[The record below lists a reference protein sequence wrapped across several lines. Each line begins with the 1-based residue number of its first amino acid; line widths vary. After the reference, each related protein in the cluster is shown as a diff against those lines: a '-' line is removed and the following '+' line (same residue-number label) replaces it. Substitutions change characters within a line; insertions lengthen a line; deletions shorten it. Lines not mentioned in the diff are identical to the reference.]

1 MFLSQAFLQW
11 SSYVQGNASTRRFL
25 ERSDDDKIALFK
37 ICVFVCTPS
46 VHVHTCIKK
55 RSSSLSCHPP
65 CFWNRTSHSP
75 KSQLIRLCLAVPR
88 DLPVFAQAS
97 LAPPQYSQDRCVPLY
112 LSGFLTW
119 DLWDA
124 GSHPCRSNTLLTELG
139 ALILSSWVLGF
150 LLLIPFILWTLDIQ
164 FIWIGASTGLK
175 KYQFKFTTISPEKLS
190 MERKRYH
197 NKGRQR

>member
-1 MFLSQAFLQW
+1 M
-11 SSYVQGNASTRRFL
+11 
-25 ERSDDDKIALFK
+25 
-37 ICVFVCTPS
+37 CTPS

-55 RSSSLSCHPP
+55 RSFSLSCHPP

-124 GSHPCRSNTLLTELG
+124 GSHTCRSNTLLTELG

-164 FIWIGASTGLK
+164 FNLNRCFNRT
-175 KYQFKFTTISPEKLS
+175 EKVPIQV
-190 MERKRYH
+190 YH
-197 NKGRQR
+197 NFPGKVIYGKEKISQ